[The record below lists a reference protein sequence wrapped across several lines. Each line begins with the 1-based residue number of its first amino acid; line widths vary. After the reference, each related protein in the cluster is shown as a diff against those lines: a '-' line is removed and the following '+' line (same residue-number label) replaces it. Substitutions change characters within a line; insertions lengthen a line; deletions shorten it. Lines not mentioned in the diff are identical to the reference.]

1 MLFYH
6 NKSRFFGKVVM
17 LVEIPEPEVILSV
30 VFAFLGGLGVLYL
43 FYKIKSLISIPVG
56 LEPSYLER
64 MEFYEKQLIDMK
76 IRMDSFDIEGWN
88 APRMIVKREEKQMID
103 DEFLVQKPIKNPVRP
118 QKEAVNEY
126 SNTVDYVLGLITN
139 KAMTSRDIQLASQR
153 SREHTARLMKKLYQE
168 GLVQRNVET
177 KPYAY
182 SITEK
187 GLAKLGKLEQLQK
200 N

>member
-6 NKSRFFGKVVM
+6 NKSRFFRIVVM

-30 VFAFLGGLGVLYL
+30 VFAFFSGLGALYL
-43 FYKIKSLISIPVG
+43 FYKIKSLISTPVG
-56 LEPSYLER
+56 LDPSYLER

-76 IRMDSFDIEGWN
+76 IRMDSFDVGGLN
-88 APRMIVKREEKQMID
+88 TPRTTAKMEEKPTNY
-103 DEFLVQKPIKNPVRP
+103 DEFLAQKPIKNPVRP

-126 SNTVDYVLGLITN
+126 GNTVDYVLGLITN

-153 SREHTARLMKKLYQE
+153 SREHAARLMKKLYQD
-168 GLVQRNVET
+168 GLVRRHTET
-177 KPYAY
+177 KPYTY

-187 GLAKLGKLEQLQK
+187 GLAKIGKLEQLQK